1 MSLPLPFQFLV
12 YALVGWVTRQ
22 QADMIAYLKEE
33 NVVLLEQ
40 LGGKKRLTFTD
51 AQRNRLARKGKALG
65 RAALAECATLVTP
78 DTILRWYRKLVA
90 KKYDSTGKRSRGRP
104 RTRAEIETL
113 VVQVATENPRF
124 GYTRIRDTLYHLGHE
139 LGRSTVQAI
148 LERNGIKPAP
158 ERGKLT
164 PWKDF
169 LAAHWE
175 SVAAMDFFSVEV
187 LTWRG
192 LVRYQVLFV
201 IDLATRHVEIAGIA
215 PDPDG
220 SWTLQVARNL
230 TDAVDGFL
238 LGKTHLIMDRDPLF
252 SSAFR
257 DLLRGAGVEPVVLP
271 RRSPNLN
278 SIAERWVSS
287 VRREALRRVIPLG
300 EAHLR
305 QILRSYL
312 VHYHRER
319 HHQGHGPSAAEAGRP
334 KTTPN
339 PLLVPDKEVSHDGPI
354 RCRKRLGGFLRYYYR
369 GTA

>member
-1 MSLPLPFQFLV
+1 M
-12 YALVGWVTRQ
+12 
-22 QADMIAYLKEE
+22 
-33 NVVLLEQ
+33 
-40 LGGKKRLTFTD
+40 
-51 AQRNRLARKGKALG
+51 
-65 RAALAECATLVTP
+65 
-78 DTILRWYRKLVA
+78 
-90 KKYDSTGKRSRGRP
+90 
-104 RTRAEIETL
+104 
-113 VVQVATENPRF
+113 
-124 GYTRIRDTLYHLGHE
+124 
-139 LGRSTVQAI
+139 
-148 LERNGIKPAP
+148 
-158 ERGKLT
+158 
-164 PWKDF
+164 
-169 LAAHWE
+169 
-175 SVAAMDFFSVEV
+175 
-187 LTWRG
+187 
-192 LVRYQVLFV
+192 
-201 IDLATRHVEIAGIA
+201 
-215 PDPDG
+215 
-220 SWTLQVARNL
+220 LQVARNL

-257 DLLRGAGVEPVVLP
+257 DLLRGAGVKPVVLP

-319 HHQGHGPSAAEAGRP
+319 HHQGHGRSAAEAGRP

-369 GTA
+369 GAA